1 MNHSSNYSVTKARI
15 KQVLPVSSFAEH
27 ALAVAHAYSK
37 KEYPKKHMTL
47 SHLNNFAIISLSFKF
62 YSVL

>member
-1 MNHSSNYSVTKARI
+1 MYPTAQSPRLGS

-37 KEYPKKHMTL
+37 KEYQKAHDTV
-47 SHLNNFAIISLSFKF
+47 NSLPS
-62 YSVL
+62 

>member
-1 MNHSSNYSVTKARI
+1 MCPTIQSPRLGS

-37 KEYPKKHMTL
+37 KEYQKAHDTV
-47 SHLNNFAIISLSFKF
+47 NSLPS
-62 YSVL
+62 